1 MTKYVLTQSTVAFS
15 CPVAGLSFNNLNYHP
30 SNMEQKMNKKVS
42 FFSYLL
48 SLFLLKQN
56 KRMNQYEDKNE
67 TRRSH
72 K

>member
-15 CPVAGLSFNNLNYHP
+15 CPVAGFTFNHINYHTIK
-30 SNMEQKMNKKVS
+30 MEQNMNKKVS

-56 KRMNQYEDKNE
+56 KRMNQYEDKYE
-67 TRRSH
+67 THRSYR
-72 K
+72 